1 MGRSSE
7 VTDRVGSLYLP
18 HTSPTK
24 EKKKDLI
31 KVRQDPIPGMIRVHI
46 VLAITRSM
54 KTRGSRQ
61 DLSTKLNMRLGLAVV
76 MSDEETTQ
84 VSY

>member
-1 MGRSSE
+1 
-7 VTDRVGSLYLP
+7 
-18 HTSPTK
+18 
-24 EKKKDLI
+24 
-31 KVRQDPIPGMIRVHI
+31 MIRVHI